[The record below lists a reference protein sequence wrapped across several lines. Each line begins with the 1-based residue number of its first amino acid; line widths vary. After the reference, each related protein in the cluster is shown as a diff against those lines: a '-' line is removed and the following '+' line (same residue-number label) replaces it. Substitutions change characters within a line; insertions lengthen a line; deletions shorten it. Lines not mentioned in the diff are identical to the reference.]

1 MVTCVPLKLCQPVL
15 CDTQGKE
22 FKIEEQFVVL
32 QVLKISAIMLG
43 RAW

>member
-1 MVTCVPLKLCQPVL
+1 MTCVTLEMCQPVL
-15 CDTQGKE
+15 CDTQGNQ

-32 QVLKISAIMLG
+32 LVLKTSAIVLG